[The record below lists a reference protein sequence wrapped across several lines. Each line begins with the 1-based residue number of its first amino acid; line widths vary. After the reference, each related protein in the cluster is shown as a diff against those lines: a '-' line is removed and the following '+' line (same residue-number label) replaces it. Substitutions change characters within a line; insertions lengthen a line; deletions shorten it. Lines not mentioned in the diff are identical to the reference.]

1 MEDWLMFGLAGAVL
15 YAVSGLATKV
25 VLDKRYLGLNA
36 ADASIL
42 VATGVAIGFLA
53 FYLLFAGAKMPQVT
67 PTAAAAGIAVGLF
80 WAMGSIVVYY
90 GLLKGAEVSK
100 MAPIYNLN
108 TLLVVI
114 GGIILLHELPD
125 RAQALKV
132 VAGAVLITA
141 GGILVST

>member
-1 MEDWLMFGLAGAVL
+1 MDDWLIFGLTGAVL

-25 VLDKRYLGLNA
+25 LLDKRYMGLNA

-42 VATGVAIGFLA
+42 VATGVTIGFLA
-53 FYLLFAGAKMPQVT
+53 FYLIFAGAKIPQVS
-67 PTAAAAGIAVGLF
+67 PKAALVGVAVGLF
-80 WAMGSIVVYY
+80 WAMGSIAVYY

-108 TLLVVI
+108 TLLVVL

-125 RAQALKV
+125 RTQALKV
-132 VAGAVLITA
+132 IAGAVLITA